1 MFQSLEPFNKDI
13 VVDEPSKDSTTI
25 MKKFF
30 GYLQKYQHKEPLKDL
45 GVLGTTVEEFWENS
59 DKDYNEFEYGKLLVI
74 KQAHTKLAWSMRRLH
89 EWYSL
94 ACVCGMEFIE
104 DCIPEAVFKSQT
116 FDPNV
121 KLFEL
126 HTIYHLRMLDINMM
140 TVFCT

>member
-30 GYLQKYQHKEPLKDL
+30 GYLQKYQHKEPLNDL

-74 KQAHTKLAWSMRRLH
+74 KQAHTKLHGA
-89 EWYSL
+89 
-94 ACVCGMEFIE
+94 
-104 DCIPEAVFKSQT
+104 
-116 FDPNV
+116 
-121 KLFEL
+121 
-126 HTIYHLRMLDINMM
+126 
-140 TVFCT
+140 